1 MRIILSFRAVLGIGL
16 TLALSASVARA
27 QQLPDGLRHV
37 PPDAIG
43 FVHIRVG
50 DLLNSPFGANL
61 LDMIKKDREAAKGL
75 KEIEKT
81 IGITPSDIDTV
92 TLVMLPLPKRMPGQ
106 ESFDPWMDGM
116 PRPKRYYEKRT
127 KPAFDGDMKTD
138 IFPPKFEEKFEKRR
152 DLEDRP
158 APDPKIE
165 GKKAALIRLADGTY
179 FASAQVQVVE
189 ENFGGPDSIMMLD
202 GPLAFQPII
211 IISATKDFDRKAILR
226 KQFFGQRR
234 GDPYGGHFDGGP
246 SVQFLSD
253 RCVAVGM
260 SFQLARF
267 NDLLARDPQPKTDA
281 LKAALALAS
290 GKHLIAGGGQVPAE
304 LRQMMNTPYSG
315 ADTKMVALVSPLLA
329 TRSGAALDFDKGVS
343 LTLQFDA
350 ANGNAAANAHQALK
364 TLQTLGQLALEQG
377 GNGGEVGGW
386 MLDLQKAAAKSLDT
400 AKIVRKEN
408 QVGANIQFDISPSLM
423 KKLSTELVASVRSR
437 GDRTQSMNNLKNIA
451 LAMHSY
457 HDANKRLPAAGFTN
471 VNDPNGKPLLS
482 WRVSILPYIDQSPL
496 YQQFDLTQPWDHPTN
511 KRLIAKM
518 PHIYIVPGSDEKEGM
533 THYRVLVGPTT
544 MFEANQKISLVSVT
558 DGSSNTIMA
567 VEAAEA
573 TIWTRPDDLPF
584 NPNGPLPKFGL
595 TPDGFLAAF
604 GDGSVRF
611 IRAGTPEN
619 TLRALI
625 TRNGNEIV
633 TLPDYFDR

>member
-1 MRIILSFRAVLGIGL
+1 MRIFLSFRAVLGIGL
-16 TLALSASVARA
+16 TLALSVSVARA
-27 QQLPDGLRHV
+27 QQLPDGLRHM

-61 LDMIKKDREAAKGL
+61 LDMIKKDREAAKGQ

-106 ESFDPWMDGM
+106 EGFDPFMDG
-116 PRPKRYYEKRT
+116 PRPNRYYGKKT
-127 KPAFDGDMKTD
+127 KPAFDRDMKREF
-138 IFPPKFEEKFEKRR
+138 FPEKFEEKFEKRR
-152 DLEDRP
+152 DPEEK
-158 APDPKIE
+158 AIPDPKIE
-165 GKKAALIRLADGTY
+165 GKKADVNRLADGTY
-179 FASAQVQVVE
+179 FASAEVSQE
-189 ENFGGPDSIMMLD
+189 FLGGPDSIMMLD

-260 SFQLARF
+260 GFQLARF

-281 LKAALALAS
+281 LKSALALAS
-290 GKHLIAGGGQVPAE
+290 GKHLISGGGQVPAE
-304 LRQMMNTPYSG
+304 IRQLMNSPYG
-315 ADTKMVALVSPLLA
+315 GPDTKLLELVSPLLA
-329 TRSGAALDFDKGVS
+329 TRSGAALDFDKGIS

-350 ANGNAAANAHQALK
+350 ANANAASNAYQALK
-364 TLQTLGQLALEQG
+364 TLRTLGQLALEQG

-386 MLDLQKAAAKSLDT
+386 MLDLQKAAAKALDT
-400 AKIVRKEN
+400 AKIEQKDN

-423 KKLSTELVASVRSR
+423 KKLSNELVASVRSR

-451 LAMHSY
+451 LSMHGY
-457 HDANKRLPAAGFTN
+457 HDANKRLPAAGMTN

-482 WRVSILPYIDQSPL
+482 WRVSILPYIDQGAL

-511 KRLIAKM
+511 KRLIANM
-518 PHIYIVPGSDEKEGM
+518 PHIYIVPGSDEKKGM

-558 DGSSNTIMA
+558 DGSSNTLMV

-573 TIWTRPDDLPF
+573 TIWTRPDDLPY

-604 GDGSVRF
+604 GDGTVRF
-611 IRAGTPEN
+611 IRANVPEN
-619 TLRALI
+619 VIRALI
-625 TRNGNEIV
+625 TRNGGEAV
-633 TLPDYFDR
+633 TIPD